1 MKHSARSVCAAAVL
15 GVAVSC
21 ARLAGAQDN
30 EGVLQSSL
38 PIQVA
43 VGIVPPPNNQSAFS
57 ASNDDMTIFWEPLA
71 LDNLAYDPTTA
82 TVVVRL
88 CWAKADIS
96 DRPWRKFKN
105 PADEDRQCKNKV
117 AADKNR
123 PFSTLN
129 YTFTVSGNQPEGQYW
144 ARVLVIQN
152 SSYVA
157 NGGSAD
163 AGSSPPTTDCDLMET
178 NTNGEFVCETFQI
191 NNVMGTSVGL
201 YVAIGLC
208 AGLGPLMLAIFI
220 FFERFRGAKDFEGG
234 QTGVTPHAIDPNYAD
249 AQDEIPTLKKG
260 EVEIAD
266 VSAAAAE
273 SEPNE

>member
-1 MKHSARSVCAAAVL
+1 
-15 GVAVSC
+15 
-21 ARLAGAQDN
+21 
-30 EGVLQSSL
+30 
-38 PIQVA
+38 
-43 VGIVPPPNNQSAFS
+43 
-57 ASNDDMTIFWEPLA
+57 MTIFWEPLN

-178 NTNGEFVCETFQI
+178 NTNGEFVCETFQVRSYVLARDSCI
-191 NNVMGTSVGL
+191 YTVYIRSPCLVGAL
-201 YVAIGLC
+201 VVDEKALSDAACHSHGFCIS
-208 AGLGPLMLAIFI
+208 
-220 FFERFRGAKDFEGG
+220 
-234 QTGVTPHAIDPNYAD
+234 TVTMRRS
-249 AQDEIPTLKKG
+249 TT
-260 EVEIAD
+260 
-266 VSAAAAE
+266 
-273 SEPNE
+273 